1 MIPTNQ
7 TPQHRQTKVVPFT
20 GEFYQ
25 TGDQEPKKPPIMLF
39 AMLGLCLICSGAALG
54 ATAVYNSPEQQQ
66 LRLLEQQSQEL
77 QQLKQ
82 QLCN

>member
-1 MIPTNQ
+1 MIPSNQ
-7 TPQHRQTKVVPFT
+7 TPQQAKVVPFT

-25 TGDQEPKKPPIMLF
+25 TEHQEAAKPPIMLF
-39 AMLGLCLICSGAALG
+39 AMLGLCLICSGVAIG
-54 ATAVYNSPEQQQ
+54 ATAIYNSPEQQQ

>member
-1 MIPTNQ
+1 MIPNQ
-7 TPQHRQTKVVPFT
+7 TPQQTKVVPFT

-25 TGDQEPKKPPIMLF
+25 TDDQEPKKTPITLF
-39 AMLGLCLICSGAALG
+39 LMLGLCLICSGAALG

-66 LRLLEQQSQEL
+66 LRLLEQQSQQL
-77 QQLKQ
+77 QQLKK

>member
-1 MIPTNQ
+1 MIPKNQ
-7 TPQHRQTKVVPFT
+7 TPQQTKVVPFT

-25 TGDQEPKKPPIMLF
+25 TTDQEPKKLSITLF
-39 AMLGLCLICSGAALG
+39 LMFGLCLICSGAALG

-66 LRLLEQQSQEL
+66 LRLLQEQSQQL